1 VQAIL
6 LDRTHLEAGAFTYS
20 RQAERVEVRLA
31 VGDQVKETASFL
43 GKLPEHKLPPEDPAV
58 RKERDDL
65 RQQATKLKGD
75 LEFQAAKT
83 RKLEKALNDVKDQLE
98 KESQRRL
105 ANQLPD
111 PVKK

>member
-1 VQAIL
+1 M
-6 LDRTHLEAGAFTYS
+6 DRTHLEAGAFNYS

-31 VGDQVKETASFL
+31 VGDQLKEVASFL
-43 GKLPEHKLPPEDPAV
+43 GQLPEHKLPPEDPAV

-65 RQQATKLKGD
+65 RQQATKLKAD
-75 LEFQAAKT
+75 LDSQAAKT

-105 ANQLPD
+105 VNQLPD
-111 PVKK
+111 PPKK